1 MKTRGAEASMLELL
15 RTNQPA
21 TSVELAEMGC
31 VTHEV
36 AKSRLRHLADKC
48 LVECAR
54 LGTGHAVWRCISDNP
69 VPWAS
74 HRLGGTA
81 GKGLVGRRGGASDQ
95 LVLRHNFES
104 GRALQDAWR
113 RVVR

>member
-1 MKTRGAEASMLELL
+1 MKKGSAEASMLERL
-15 RTNQPA
+15 RELQPA
-21 TSVELAEMGC
+21 TSAELAEMDG
-31 VTHEV
+31 VTHDV

-48 LVECAR
+48 LAECTR
-54 LGTGHAVWRCISDNP
+54 LGTRQVLWRCISDNP

-95 LVLRHNFES
+95 LVLRHNFEG